1 MKKLLALAAM
11 AGIMAAG
18 FAAPLPAVAAEV
30 PAHCAVL
37 PLLKAD
43 CRAAIRAAAADGS
56 VTVVAASAT
65 VAATASTIASDA
77 VDSVT
82 GWSCVRTKGGKA
94 LFSCSK

>member
-1 MKKLLALAAM
+1 MKRLLALAAM
-11 AGIMAAG
+11 AGLMAAG

-43 CRAAIRAAAADGS
+43 CRAAIRAAAADAE
-56 VTVVAASAT
+56 VTVVAATSTAVVVT
-65 VAATASTIASDA
+65 TGAVAEA
-77 VDSVT
+77 VDGVT
-82 GWSCVRTKGGKA
+82 GWKCVRTKGGPS